1 MEIIRKEYKLLAKR
15 LKEKRLFI
23 QVIIGPRQV
32 GKTTLVNQL
41 MQREPLLFHYVSADE
56 EVAVNNAWISQ
67 VWNSA
72 RLKLQTSA
80 KKQLVLVID
89 EIQKV
94 PLWSSS
100 VKKEWDEDT
109 RQNINIKVILLGS
122 SSLLINKGL
131 SESLAGRFELIY
143 LKHWSYSEVKQAF
156 GVSPEQFVWFGGY
169 PAAYNLIKNEKR
181 WKEYIRASLIETTI
195 SKDILH
201 LNRVDK
207 PALLRNLF
215 ELGCLYSGQIL
226 SYTKMLGQL
235 QDAGNTVTLA
245 HYLKLLNESWLLT
258 GLEKFTSQRFRRRSS
273 SPKFQV
279 FNTALQNALGDKSF
293 KEIKSKPDEW
303 GRIVE
308 SAIGAH
314 LINHSRASG
323 IKVYYWRKINFEV
336 DFVLQRGNKI
346 IAIEVKSGRKII
358 KTGIEQFQKEFK
370 PDKILL
376 VGTDGIPWQEFLE
389 IDPIELF

>member
-1 MEIIRKEYKLLAKR
+1 MEIIRKEYRLLAKR

-23 QVIIGPRQV
+23 QALIGPRQV

-41 MQREPLLFHYVSADE
+41 MKREPLLFFYASADE
-56 EVAVNNAWISQ
+56 QIAVQKTWISQ
-67 VWNSA
+67 IWDSA
-72 RLKLQTSA
+72 RIKLKNSR
-80 KKQLVLVID
+80 KKQLILIID

-94 PLWSSS
+94 PDWSTS

-109 RQNINIKVILLGS
+109 RWGVNIKVILLGS

-131 SESLAGRFELIY
+131 SESLAGRFEVIH
-143 LKHWSYSEVKQAF
+143 LKHWSYPEIRSAF
-156 GVSPEQFVWFGGY
+156 DVSPEQFVWFGGY
-169 PAAYNLIKNEKR
+169 PGSYNLIKNEKR
-181 WKEYIRASLIETTI
+181 WKEYVRSSLIETTVA
-195 SKDILH
+195 KDILH
-201 LNRVDK
+201 LSRVDK

-215 ELGCLYSGQIL
+215 ELGSSYSGQIL

-245 HYLKLLNESWLLT
+245 HYLKLLDEAWLLT
-258 GLEKFTSQRFRRRSS
+258 GLEKFTSQHFRQRAS

-279 FNTALQNALGDKSF
+279 YNTALQSAIRNEYF
-293 KEIKSKPDEW
+293 NEIRLKPDEW
-303 GRIVE
+303 GRLVE

-323 IKVYYWRKINFEV
+323 FKVLYWRKVNLEV
-336 DFVLQRGNKI
+336 DFILRRGSKS
-346 IAIEVKSGRKII
+346 IAIEVESGRKVI
-358 KTGIEQFQKEFK
+358 KKGIEHFQKEFK

-376 VGTDGIPWQEFLE
+376 VGSTGIPWQEFLE
-389 IDPIELF
+389 INPVELF